1 MLKPKIGHSDVSSV
15 TQVSSLPVAQVAMVS
30 GIPVFWLDDPG
41 PTRAGL
47 VFRVGSVDEG
57 LPLRGATHLVEHLSL
72 VASLGQQAFDFN
84 GMVDETTTV
93 FACSGD
99 AGQAIHFLHA
109 VCAGLS
115 TLPVERLE
123 PEKRILQ
130 VEARNR
136 SRTTTDLLRAWRF
149 GATGPG
155 RGGYDEFALNWITPD
170 AAQAWAHKVFNA
182 GNAAAW
188 MTTAPPAELQ
198 LSLPAGDRLA
208 VPTAQSMVTAGPAHV
223 TASTN
228 GLAASLL
235 VPRGMEGSA
244 LEWVLQRRLF
254 DRLRMR
260 DAVSYSVNVQRRPVD
275 STTNELFVFI
285 DGLPD
290 AQAELERGVLDVI
303 ASLAAAGCTEE
314 DLALWRQRT
323 VSSFSETDAAAGL
336 LHQMVRDYLYGQP
349 AKQAD
354 NLVHEVSLVT
364 SESVRD
370 LLAGNLH
377 TCLYCVPGDVS
388 VVTAETQPMPEWS
401 AVAVTGQR
409 FKSSNPNSAAVL
421 SVGPDGISN
430 ILDAERR
437 VTVLWRECAG
447 VLRWDDGGRQV
458 LGTDGTFL
466 DLPPQAW
473 NNFAAL
479 RAEVDRWAPAGVG
492 VNMGTAPPRPAAP
505 LPRSRVLGSSSTG
518 LVVTLAVALLL
529 CALLFL
535 AAGLQVFLVAGLP
548 TIALAVPCVREVYL
562 RKKGLR
568 AAGNGTSPRAS
579 RPLRHVPRERLL
591 VYLGLSLAFT
601 LATGAAAAG
610 GANVGPLPFLFGFAG
625 FTAVRELLRR
635 PSQGKR
641 ARS

>member
-1 MLKPKIGHSDVSSV
+1 MRQSDLSSV

-30 GIPVFWLDDPG
+30 GIPVFWVDAPG

-47 VFRVGSVDEG
+47 VFRVGSVDED
-57 LPLRGATHLVEHLSL
+57 LPHRGATHLVEHLSL
-72 VASLGQQAFDFN
+72 VGALGQQAFDFN

-99 AGQAIHFLHA
+99 PGQAVQFLHA

-115 TLPVERLE
+115 ALPLDRLE
-123 PEKRILQ
+123 AEKRILQ
-130 VEARNR
+130 VEGGKR
-136 SRTTTDLLRAWRF
+136 SRTTTDILRVWRF

-155 RGGYDEFALNWITPD
+155 RGSYDEFALNWLTSD
-170 AAQAWAHKVFNA
+170 AAQAWAHRVFNA

-188 MTTAPPAELQ
+188 MTCPPPAELQ
-198 LSLPAGDRLA
+198 LSLPAGGRLV
-208 VPTAQSMVTAGPAHV
+208 VPTGQSMITAGPAHV
-223 TASTN
+223 TVSTN

-235 VPRGMEGSA
+235 VPRGMAGSA

-275 STTNELFVFI
+275 VTTNEMFVFI
-285 DGLPD
+285 DGLPT
-290 AQAELERGVLDVI
+290 AQAELERGVLDVV
-303 ASLAAAGCTEE
+303 ASLAATGCTEDE
-314 DLALWRQRT
+314 LAQWRQRT
-323 VSSFSETDAAAGL
+323 FSSFQETDAAAGL
-336 LHQMVRDYLYGQP
+336 LHQMVRDHLYGQP

-354 NLVHEVSLVT
+354 NLVHEASLVT
-364 SESVRD
+364 PASVRD
-370 LLAGNLH
+370 VLAGGLS
-377 TCLYCVPGDVS
+377 TCLYCVPGGTAS

-401 AVAVTGQR
+401 PTAVAGQR
-409 FKSSNPNSAAVL
+409 FKSTNPNSAAVL
-421 SVGPDGISN
+421 AVGPEGISN
-430 ILDAERR
+430 IVDADRR

-473 NNFAAL
+473 HDFAAL
-479 RAEVDRWAPAGVG
+479 RTEVDKWTPVG
-492 VNMGTAPPRPAAP
+492 AVVDMGAAPPRPPAP

-518 LVVTLAVALLL
+518 LVVALAVSLLL

-535 AAGLQVFLVAGLP
+535 AAGFRVFLVAGLP
-548 TIALAVPCVREVYL
+548 TLALAVPCIREVYL

-568 AAGNGTSPRAS
+568 AAGNGTAPRAS
-579 RPLRHVPRERLL
+579 RPLRHVSRDRLWL
-591 VYLGLSLAFT
+591 YLGLSLAFT
-601 LATGAAAAG
+601 AASAAAAAG
-610 GANVGPLPFLFGFAG
+610 GANVGPLPFLFGFG
-625 FTAVRELLRR
+625 GLTALRELMRR
-635 PSQGKR
+635 PQGKR